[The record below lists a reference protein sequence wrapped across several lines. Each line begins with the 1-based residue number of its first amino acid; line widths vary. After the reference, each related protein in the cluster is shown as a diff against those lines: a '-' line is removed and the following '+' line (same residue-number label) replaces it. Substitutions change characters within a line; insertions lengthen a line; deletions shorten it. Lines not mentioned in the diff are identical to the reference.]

1 MKWKGW
7 MCLRVS
13 TTTTFSSTSA
23 SIYILTQGGRMDF
36 GLIVAFDLFVGSMRR
51 SSIADNEGSLEEKR
65 STLAALNNNEFD
77 ALSVCWI
84 N

>member
-1 MKWKGW
+1 
-7 MCLRVS
+7 
-13 TTTTFSSTSA
+13 
-23 SIYILTQGGRMDF
+23 MDF